1 MIRLALLLLGP
12 QFIRSRW
19 GVLTAIGI
27 LWTVLG
33 VVVFADG
40 LDGDLWFP
48 VRLVGYLLIIEAIVT
63 LVATTSNLGTQT
75 ILRKSRGVWFL
86 IVGVLIIE
94 PARVSDFILSFLF
107 GAILAIDAVLRM
119 SAAWVVR
126 FPHWRVSFAMGIL
139 EMLFAIFM
147 FQPYPDFYR
156 GTVAYCVGAAMV
168 LSGLGCVL
176 LSLRLRKLPPNGS
189 LAALFARSHRVD
201 EVSIPVLPLHEH
213 EGVAHSLTV
222 HVWTPA
228 GSAKDPLPQPLLDRY
243 VAAVDGM
250 GVIST
255 GHSALELTPDLYISH
270 YPDVE
275 IDHSPSDFRH
285 LLRATSDNNVPGKF
299 QPSYA
304 IESAAWCPSTE
315 QVRFERFDP
324 RRLRAFWKV
333 YSRDTTYNLTN
344 RNCSSTVA
352 EALESALEGSIGIG
366 QKGPTLHAFLSSLL
380 NPELWVASQLRK
392 HAQFAAWT
400 PGLMLDYARAL
411 KVAVNPPPLGLV
423 TLSQL
428 TVNMLRAHRRRR
440 AFIAEARTRALAA
453 ALSRKDVAG
462 QAAKPP
468 AT

>member
-19 GVLTAIGI
+19 GVLTVIGL
-27 LWTVLG
+27 LWAALG
-33 VVVFADG
+33 VAVFIDG

-48 VRLVGYLLIIEAIVT
+48 VRLVGYLLILEAIVT

-75 ILRKSRGVWFL
+75 VLRKGRGVWFL

-94 PARVSDFILSFLF
+94 PARVSDFILAFLF
-107 GAILAIDAVLRM
+107 GVIFLIDGGLRI

-126 FPHWRVSFAMGIL
+126 FPHWRVSLVMGIL
-139 EMLFAIFM
+139 ELLFAVFM
-147 FQPYPDFYR
+147 FEPYPDFYR
-156 GTVAYCVGAAMV
+156 GTVAYCVGAALV
-168 LSGLGCVL
+168 LSGLGCVV
-176 LSLRLRKLPPNGS
+176 LSLRLRRLPANGS
-189 LAALFARSHRVD
+189 LAALFARNHRVD
-201 EVSIPVLPLHEH
+201 EVCIPVLPLHEH
-213 EGVAHSLTV
+213 EGEAHSLTV

-228 GSAKDPLPQPLLDRY
+228 GSAKDPLPQPLIDRY

-255 GHSALELTPDLYISH
+255 GHSALELAPDLYISH

-275 IDHSPSDFRH
+275 IDHSPQDFRH
-285 LLRATSDNNVPGKF
+285 LLRATADNNVAGKF

-304 IESAAWCPSTE
+304 VESSAWCASTA
-315 QVRFERFDP
+315 QVQFERFDA

-333 YSRDTTYNLTN
+333 YSRDHTYNLTN

-352 EALESALEGSIGIG
+352 EALESALEGTLG
-366 QKGPTLHAFLSSLL
+366 KNGPTLHAFISSLL
-380 NPELWVASQLRK
+380 NPELWVAAQLRE
-392 HAQFAAWT
+392 HAEFSAWT

-411 KVAVNPPPLGLV
+411 RVAINPPPLGLV
-423 TLSQL
+423 TLSSL
-428 TVNMLRAHRRRR
+428 AVNMARAHRRRR

-453 ALSRKDVAG
+453 ALSRRQATPG
-462 QAAKPP
+462 PAAKPN